1 MRVISGKYKNR
12 ILKSLKGEAVRP
24 TTSYVKKSIF
34 DTLRV
39 FEEKKVLDLFS
50 GIGSLGIESLSR
62 GAKEVVF
69 VEKNRK
75 VSKILLDNL
84 GSICLDDSF
93 QVFQQDVNIFF
104 ANNNDLYD
112 IVFADPPY
120 GLYEFNILKHKVCK
134 LLRYGGIFCME
145 QRIDKTT
152 NFDGVKVK
160 QYGNTQVLIWEKKKK

>member
-1 MRVISGKYKNR
+1 M
-12 ILKSLKGEAVRP
+12 
-24 TTSYVKKSIF
+24 
-34 DTLRV
+34 
-39 FEEKKVLDLFS
+39 LDLVS

-75 VSKILLDNL
+75 VSKVLLDNL
-84 GSICLDDSF
+84 ESICLDDSF

-104 ANNNDLYD
+104 ENNNDLYD
-112 IVFADPPY
+112 IIFADPPY
-120 GLYEFNILKHKVCK
+120 GLYEFEVLKYKVCK

-152 NFDGVKVK
+152 NFDEV
-160 QYGNTQVLIWEKKKK
+160 

>member
-12 ILKSLKGEAVRP
+12 ILKSLKSEAVRP

-75 VSKILLDNL
+75 VSKILLHNL
-84 GSICLDDSF
+84 DSICLGDSF

-120 GLYEFNILKHKVCK
+120 GLYEFNALKYKVCK

-160 QYGNTQVLIWEKKKK
+160 QYGNTQVLIWEKKKR

>member
-1 MRVISGKYKNR
+1 MSNNLLYTDNDIALLDENVERLKEDASRVNDLL
-12 ILKSLKGEAVRP
+12 LKDPMEIRRK
-24 TTSYVKKSIF
+24 IF
-34 DTLRV
+34 D
-39 FEEKKVLDLFS
+39 
-50 GIGSLGIESLSR
+50 
-62 GAKEVVF
+62 VVINF
-69 VEKNRK
+69 IVEKNRK
-75 VSKILLDNL
+75 VSKILLHNL
-84 GSICLDDSF
+84 DSICLGDSF
-93 QVFQQDVNIFF
+93 QVFHQDVNIFF

-120 GLYEFNILKHKVCK
+120 GLYEFNALKYKVCK

>member
-1 MRVISGKYKNR
+1 M
-12 ILKSLKGEAVRP
+12 RP

-62 GAKEVVF
+62 GAKEAVF

-84 GSICLDDSF
+84 DSICLDDSF

-120 GLYEFNILKHKVCK
+120 GLYEFNALKRCVNC
-134 LLRYGGIFCME
+134 
-145 QRIDKTT
+145 
-152 NFDGVKVK
+152 
-160 QYGNTQVLIWEKKKK
+160 